1 MVYRFDFCWIDFGRN
16 GYVEVVFVFWFI
28 IYVLGSYNIF
38 FFWIVYIVFN
48 NVEIVMRGFNF
59 GGSGF
64 FGVSWFLV
72 LIYRFRDFNICCRV
86 GMRIFWWKVV
96 KYMNRVFWFRG

>member
-16 GYVEVVFVFWFI
+16 GYVEVVFVFFR
-28 IYVLGSYNIF
+28 
-38 FFWIVYIVFN
+38 IVYIVFN
-48 NVEIVMRGFNF
+48 NVEIVMRGFDF